1 MSARKLTDFF
11 RNSLFLVFA
20 CTVFYSCT
28 ASQNNNANIE
38 DLTFSELI
46 SLVNK
51 NSKKLSSLDADGE
64 ISIDSPELSN
74 SGSITVSI
82 NKPDSVYTKLEGPF
96 GIDIADLLITRDNFI
111 YYKPMDNT
119 VIKGPSNS
127 HYLGIIM
134 KIQIDFDDIVNAF
147 SGKFIFRDDNYADA
161 KISIEKGNY
170 LMNINTGKEIK
181 KFWIDPDNFFVRK
194 AGTYELSG
202 ETKIEIMYDNF
213 YEAEGIYFPKKITIE
228 RPKEKQYIWL
238 TYYNEEFNN
247 NKLTY
252 RLKIPKSAKEV
263 IWEGN

>member
-1 MSARKLTDFF
+1 MIRKIIVIIFTGTL
-11 RNSLFLVFA
+11 
-20 CTVFYSCT
+20 FYSCT
-28 ASQNNNANIE
+28 ASQKEITE
-38 DLTFSELI
+38 ELTFSELK
-46 SLVNK
+46 SLVNS

-64 ISIDSPELSN
+64 ISIDSPEISN

-119 VIKGPSNS
+119 VIKGPSSS

-134 KIQIDFDDIVNAF
+134 KIKIDFDDIVNAF
-147 SGKFIFRDDNYADA
+147 SGKFIFGEDNYNDVQ
-161 KISIEKGNY
+161 ISIKDGNY
-170 LMNINTGKEIK
+170 LMSINTGTEIK

-194 AGTYELSG
+194 AGTYELNG
-202 ETKIEIMYDNF
+202 ETKIEILYENF
-213 YEAEGIYFPKKITIE
+213 YERDGIYFPKKINIE